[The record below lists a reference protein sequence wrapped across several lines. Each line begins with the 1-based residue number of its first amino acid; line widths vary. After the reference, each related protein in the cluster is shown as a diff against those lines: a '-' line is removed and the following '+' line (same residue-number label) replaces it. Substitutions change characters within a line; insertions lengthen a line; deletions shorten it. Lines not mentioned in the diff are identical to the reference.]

1 MDPLGPNPFGL
12 LTFIVASAILT
23 NATSIMARFTG
34 NRFGLAIDRVKTIM
48 VDLDAQQQEM
58 ADATSVRV
66 EHLKTAHQRVALLV
80 RTLTALYFGVG
91 SFVTAT
97 LLSLAGAI
105 MFAAEMLTPHRIA
118 LGASM
123 VARVAGVIWLVRARV
138 LLIKESRIAR
148 QLLDEEIKLR
158 LNIKYATWQGIS
170 LTDAGPSGVPI

>member
-1 MDPLGPNPFGL
+1 
-12 LTFIVASAILT
+12 
-23 NATSIMARFTG
+23 
-34 NRFGLAIDRVKTIM
+34 M
-48 VDLDAQQQEM
+48 VDLDARQQEM

-118 LGASM
+118 VGASM
-123 VARVAGVIWLVRARV
+123 VARVAGVIWLVRAQR
-138 LLIKESRIAR
+138 A
-148 QLLDEEIKLR
+148 
-158 LNIKYATWQGIS
+158 AHQGI
-170 LTDAGPSGVPI
+170 TNRAATIGRRNQAQVEH